1 MIAPWTFMAY
11 KPSNFH
17 TSFGQNFFLLAIAIF
32 CSTPS
37 VKFYNQGEKNQL
49 SVTALP
55 LSG

>member
-1 MIAPWTFMAY
+1 MIVAWTFIAY

-32 CSTPS
+32 CSTLS
-37 VKFYNQGEKNQL
+37 VKFYSQGEKNQL